1 MSNVI
6 IPSSPADVKRIKDC
20 IIEISNAMTLI
31 QAQKDFIKEAVE
43 SCCEDVE
50 IDKKLVLDMMGQ
62 GKRIIPE
69 IQDAFNGI
77 FKLAIWSLIAA
88 VILTIYLSESGAI
101 Q

>member
-31 QAQKDFIKEAVE
+31 QAQKDFIKEVVE

-50 IDKKLVLDMMGQ
+50 IDKKHLKKM
-62 GKRIIPE
+62 
-69 IQDAFNGI
+69 
-77 FKLAIWSLIAA
+77 S
-88 VILTIYLSESGAI
+88 TIYHKQNLSEILGEIEVVEALYEGVMA
-101 Q
+101 